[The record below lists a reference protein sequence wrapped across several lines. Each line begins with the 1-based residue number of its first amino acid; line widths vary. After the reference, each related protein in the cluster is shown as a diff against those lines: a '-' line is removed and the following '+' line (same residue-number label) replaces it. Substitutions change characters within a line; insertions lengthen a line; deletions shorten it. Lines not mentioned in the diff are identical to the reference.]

1 MGVKKENY
9 IRAEQRERDIKREET
24 AVNTSGQL
32 DNQVLDEIEPFD
44 WSKARPFEYG
54 YVAGHHVKLSDI
66 SGAETDRRIREE
78 AAEDFLPEVERVMQS
93 SGVSVLTE
101 TGNMNAIPALLP
113 VYFIKSGKLTAVMN
127 GQTGQIAV
135 TKEREKKADRQT

>member
-1 MGVKKENY
+1 M
-9 IRAEQRERDIKREET
+9 
-24 AVNTSGQL
+24 
-32 DNQVLDEIEPFD
+32 
-44 WSKARPFEYG
+44 
-54 YVAGHHVKLSDI
+54 KLSDI

-113 VYFIKSGKLTAVMN
+113 VYFIKSVKLTAVMN